1 MSKDN
6 VKGILKKNGYD
17 FLAEAVDDNIYID
30 EKASSPEEIFGLPD
44 YVLKTLNNSLLKG
57 VLKTWRDKQ
66 FVEKY
71 FKQYNIT
78 SVISPSQFLYLSG
91 MYFYE
96 DLGIEFNQE
105 LFDFLTDFSEKV
117 PVLCYNDFFQKKQC
131 LKDYYKGPDIPNPKE
146 VQKILYFFNFVENIR
161 ANEMYTE
168 LKFNQYMSEMNLDF
182 SKDGF
187 IARRVSG
194 FREYCQVASQV
205 PYFWG
210 TAADIL
216 KCIMDFSVD
225 LAIITKGSS
234 EPYMLFL
241 YYDDEIMV
249 FEKLQGVMNLED
261 YYIIEALYLE
271 RGYDYASLIAY
282 FNEMIERGETKFH
295 QDLIDYINSKRGDN

>member
-6 VKGILKKNGYD
+6 VKGILKENGYD
-17 FLAEAVDDNIYID
+17 FLAEAVDDNIYVD

-117 PVLCYNDFFQKKQC
+117 PVLCYNDFFQKNSACKT
-131 LKDYYKGPDIPNPKE
+131 I
-146 VQKILYFFNFVENIR
+146 IR
-161 ANEMYTE
+161 DRIFQTRK
-168 LKFNQYMSEMNLDF
+168 KF
-182 SKDGF
+182 K
-187 IARRVSG
+187 R
-194 FREYCQVASQV
+194 YC
-205 PYFWG
+205 
-210 TAADIL
+210 I
-216 KCIMDFSVD
+216 
-225 LAIITKGSS
+225 
-234 EPYMLFL
+234 FL
-241 YYDDEIMV
+241 T
-249 FEKLQGVMNLED
+249 L
-261 YYIIEALYLE
+261 
-271 RGYDYASLIAY
+271 
-282 FNEMIERGETKFH
+282 
-295 QDLIDYINSKRGDN
+295 